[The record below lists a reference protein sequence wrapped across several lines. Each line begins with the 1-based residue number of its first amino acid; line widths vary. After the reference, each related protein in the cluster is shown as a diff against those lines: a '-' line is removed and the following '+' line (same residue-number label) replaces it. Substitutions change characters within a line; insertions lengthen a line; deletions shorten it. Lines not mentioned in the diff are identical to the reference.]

1 MAAVRCWASPS
12 TIIIALTVFVACH
25 KEETTTA
32 PVKDDKCS
40 GARCVEK
47 AEAAMYYHDFEGAR
61 EPLEIVCKGG
71 DGFQCFRL
79 ADLYREGKGGP
90 VELDKALAAYEASC
104 AGKYG
109 EGCER
114 RADLARE
121 GQGGPEIEI
130 DYAVKACELQR
141 PVACLR
147 AGEQVVAGRGVE
159 RDDTRAITLFQ
170 SACRLGEA
178 IGCTQAGDLL
188 LAATRPPED
197 KARGLAAYIS
207 GCVGHNGYGCLKAAI
222 AFHEGLGTRVDLE
235 KARMHFSKACDFN
248 EQDGCRLA
256 KALESSNGEP
266 VDLELTTKAP
276 ELDRDGL
283 AARNL
288 SCRMSQL
295 GTGALGE
302 VLGGVASARGA
313 LGACAKTG
321 AAVAVS
327 WQSDGGKIR
336 SAKVTD
342 KIPAKLSKCV
352 VGALRKADATID
364 ASCEGILLFGDAN
377 GAVQALAVRQEQQD
391 KANGIIRKKVTA
403 EDEGE

>member
-1 MAAVRCWASPS
+1 MAAVRRWASPS
-12 TIIIALTVFVACH
+12 TIIIALTVFAACH
-25 KEETTTA
+25 KEENTAA

-47 AEAAMYYHDFEGAR
+47 AEAAMYYRDFAAAR
-61 EPLEIVCKGG
+61 EPLEIVCKAG

-79 ADLYREGKGGP
+79 ADLYRNGQGGP
-90 VELDKALAAYEASC
+90 VDLEKAVSLYEASC

-114 RADLARE
+114 RAEYVKE
-121 GQGGPEIEI
+121 GFGGPEVEL

-141 PVACLR
+141 PLACLR
-147 AGEQVVAGRGVE
+147 AGEQVQAGRGAE
-159 RDDTRAITLFQ
+159 RDDTRAIMLFQ
-170 SACRLGEA
+170 NGCRLGEA

-188 LAATRPPED
+188 LDAKRPPED

-256 KALESSNGEP
+256 QALTASNGEP
-266 VDLELTTKAP
+266 VDLELTTKAA
-276 ELDRDGL
+276 ELDRGGL
-283 AARNL
+283 EVKNI

-295 GTGALGE
+295 GIPALGE
-302 VLGGVASARGA
+302 VLGGVASAGEA
-313 LGACAKTG
+313 LDACAKEG

-327 WQSDGGKIR
+327 WQSEGGKVR

-342 KIPAKLSKCV
+342 KIPPKLSKCV
-352 VGALRKADATID
+352 VAALRKADVGID
-364 ASCEGILLFGDAN
+364 ASCEAILLFGDAD
-377 GAVQALAVRQEQQD
+377 GSVKALSLRQEQQD
-391 KANGIIRKKVTA
+391 KANGIIRKKVTS